1 MIVAALLA
9 FPSDNIAPM
18 ARAMGWILK
27 DHART
32 CPVSEHLIQLKSQ
45 GFTGFRFVPGPLVRC
60 VGPFTLFLTLPAQP
74 GLVIPEIGLPIYVAE
89 DGSVSCRAESLRSFL
104 SAHPLAMVAM
114 VRQPTITRQSNA
126 KWRAFGEAVIE
137 GLTASW
143 DAPTILSFVPLPK
156 AGALDAGWVVEW
168 QGNPP
173 MRFFNQLGALKGDP
187 AADSRYARL
196 RDARCEIT
204 VDLSERGPSFELPVN

>member
-1 MIVAALLA
+1 MIVAALLT

-45 GFTGFRFVPGPLVRC
+45 GFTGFRFVPGPQVRC

-74 GLVIPEIGLPIYVAE
+74 GLAASEDGLPIWVAE
-89 DGSVSCRAESLRSFL
+89 DGSVSCRSKAFRALL
-104 SAHPLAMVAM
+104 STKPSAIVAM
-114 VRQPTITRQSNA
+114 LRQPTVTRQSNTRWKA
-126 KWRAFGEAVIE
+126 YGEAVIN
-137 GLTASW
+137 GLAASW
-143 DAPTILSFVPLPK
+143 DAPTTKSFVPLAK
-156 AGALDAGWVVEW
+156 ARVLDAGWVVEW

-173 MRFFNQLGALKGDP
+173 MRFFNQLGGLTGDP

-204 VDLSERGPSFELPVN
+204 VDLSEKGPSFELP